1 VRELDYDET
10 IEDIA
15 LSQSVFDDIAR
26 TRTSLV
32 ILPNMHTLNW
42 RAPLPLCVMFMCANV
57 TRFAIDLPNVI
68 AGASPRPFFDD
79 IIDRMPRLNELDIR
93 TQIPA
98 RILEKE
104 LIRLLSSLPDLRKI
118 SFPRFY
124 LTSSL
129 CICCSRLPKLGCVE
143 FQYYDDQSFG
153 DPADV
158 AVLQPEFPDGAFPS
172 LWDLSLTASYREV
185 QRFLTIPFAPTNIT
199 VLHIESSE
207 FESPVHLHQLLVT
220 ISENCQML
228 KTLTLISPRRV
239 LRDQITVPDGF
250 SQVTADTLK
259 PALACSSLTSLE
271 IVHQF
276 PLKLTQKD
284 LEIFAKCWVSLETLN
299 LNTEPHYLKSSDL
312 TLEAILPFAQYC
324 PRLTYLALFID
335 ASFGALSLSTA
346 SPRPH
351 FKCLQHLAMGFSAVE
366 EPISVARFLSRV
378 LPLGCHVDG
387 GVMWSDSFE
396 LEPGGEIIAAERCS
410 MWSKVDQLLPTLI
423 MVREEEREGMNELQ
437 RELDRVRGQVHDLTE
452 QLDALFGMT
461 ES

>member
-1 VRELDYDET
+1 MSHGLPFISLTSSQVPLHDRFLTILSIVCHGLMNSIFAPRYLRGSWKKNWFGFYHLSLIWERYHFLD
-10 IEDIA
+10 
-15 LSQSVFDDIAR
+15 
-26 TRTSLV
+26 
-32 ILPNMHTLNW
+32 
-42 RAPLPLCVMFMCANV
+42 
-57 TRFAIDLPNVI
+57 
-68 AGASPRPFFDD
+68 
-79 IIDRMPRLNELDIR
+79 
-93 TQIPA
+93 
-98 RILEKE
+98 
-104 LIRLLSSLPDLRKI
+104 
-118 SFPRFY
+118 
-124 LTSSL
+124 SSL
-129 CICCSRLPKLGCVE
+129 CICCSHLPKLGCVE
-143 FQYYDDQSFG
+143 FQYYDDQGSG

-158 AVLQPEFPDGAFPS
+158 AVFQPEFPDGAFPS

-207 FESPVHLHQLLVT
+207 FESPAHLHQLLVT

-228 KTLTLISPRRV
+228 KILTLISPRRV
-239 LRDQITVPDGF
+239 LRDQITVPDGL

-259 PALACSSLTSLE
+259 SALACSSLTSLE
-271 IVHQF
+271 VVHQF

-299 LNTEPHYLKSSDL
+299 LNTEPHYFKSSNL
-312 TLEAILPFAQYC
+312 TLEAIFPFAQYC
-324 PRLTYLALFID
+324 PRLAYLALFID
-335 ASFGALSLSTA
+335 VSFGALSLSTA

-351 FKCLQHLAMGFSAVE
+351 FKCLQHLAVGFSAVE

-378 LPLGCHVDG
+378 LPLGCHVDD
-387 GVMWSDSFE
+387 GVIWSDSFE

-461 ES
+461 ESWFIYSCSLYYDEVFPSLGEAVLSVPLAAFNKAHIVIIWTILTQTRFENTI